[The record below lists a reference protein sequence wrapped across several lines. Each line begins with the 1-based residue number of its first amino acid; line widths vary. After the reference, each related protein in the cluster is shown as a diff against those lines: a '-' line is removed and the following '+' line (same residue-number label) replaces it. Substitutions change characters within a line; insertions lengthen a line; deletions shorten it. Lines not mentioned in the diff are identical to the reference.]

1 MMDFDRA
8 ERTLRILGEKSFS
21 RISAARI
28 LVCGV
33 GGVGGYAAEHLVRS
47 GIGNLTLVDGDTVD
61 VSNINRQIAA
71 LSETIGQYKCDIL
84 KKRFFE
90 INPSADI
97 KVYNKFIKSEQDISV
112 LLEDEYDFVIDA
124 IDDVPAKIEL
134 ISGCVKR
141 FIPLISSM
149 GAAGKL
155 DISKI
160 KTADISK
167 TTDCPLARVVRR
179 KLRECGINKGVLTVF
194 STEEAISASGTEKP
208 GSLSHIVSTFGAY
221 CAQEAIKHIMQSD
234 II

>member
-1 MMDFDRA
+1 MMDFKRA
-8 ERTLRILGEKSFS
+8 ERTLRILGEESFL
-21 RISAARI
+21 RLVSARV

-33 GGVGGYAAEHLVRS
+33 GGVGGYAAEHLARS

-61 VSNINRQIAA
+61 ISNINRQIAA
-71 LSETIGQYKCDIL
+71 LSDTIGKYKCDVL

-112 LLEDEYDFVIDA
+112 LLDDEYDFVIDA

-134 ISGCVKR
+134 ILGCVNR
-141 FIPLISSM
+141 SIPLISSM

-179 KLRECGINKGVLTVF
+179 KLRERGVNKGVLTVF
-194 STEEAISASGTEKP
+194 STEEAISSSGTEKP

-221 CAQEAIKHIMQSD
+221 CAQEAIKYILLPD